1 MYRLL
6 FFIFFINVV
15 STAQELPPIKIFTA
29 EDYNAQNQNW
39 EISQSEDNLIYVANN
54 GGLLEY
60 NGEHWQLYTHFSN
73 PILRSVKVKDKIIYT
88 GSFMDFG
95 FWKKNK
101 KGQLE
106 YNSLVEKLQIKL
118 KEGEEFWEVE
128 FYQNWILFKSK
139 TRIYFVNTISN
150 EVKIIDSEETISGLF
165 IINNTIFFQKKNIGL
180 FTLQN
185 GEEKIYSDDVFFKN
199 NNIINCFYYNKEL
212 VFLSEEKGFVSV
224 KGSKVVSQET
234 DLNNESFLIFSAIQ
248 LEDKSFLL
256 GTISNGIVFLSKD
269 GEITSTINRK
279 NGLSNNTALSLLQDN
294 SGNIWIGLDNGINYL
309 NVSSAFKIFEDE
321 EGTLGTIYTS
331 LFFENEL
338 YLGTNQ
344 GLFFKDENLK
354 FKLIE
359 KTEGQ
364 VWFLKEID
372 GNLFC
377 GHDKG
382 TFIIKNKKVINAIT
396 EELGTWNIKKVPGN
410 NNYLIQGSYQ
420 GLSILEN
427 DNGDWQFRN
436 NIDGF
441 DVSSRFFEFYN
452 DRLYVNHELKGL
464 YELQIDNSY
473 AKVQQKEKIII
484 PKVGYGSNIFSFG
497 NNLFYSS
504 SEGVYKKQDDGSFK
518 VDSLFTK
525 NLKDLD
531 NLTTIRKLAQIKNTL
546 YSFSKNNILFIT
558 SNSIS
563 LSPQVKAIPIDG
575 AIRNNVLGFENLT
588 QISAEN
594 YLIGTSHGY
603 LLLND
608 ALVKNEKNV
617 DISFQQIL
625 VNKIDSDKIHLS
637 LAEAVE
643 LENKQNNISFSYSI
657 SKYDKMIKNEYQ
669 YQLEGLT
676 NKWSDWTEDSTQLY
690 ENLSYGDYTFNVRG
704 KYGNQMTDIKSFEF
718 SIKRPFYLSNLYLV
732 FYVIFMVFI
741 IVLINIYYRR
751 RYKRKNKILL
761 EKAQK
766 ELKLKELESAQI
778 IMKLNNDKLKVDIES
793 KSRELASSTMNIIKK
808 NDFLNTIKTELTNGE
823 SKDVSKVVKIIDKN
837 LNNTDDWKMFQEAFN
852 NADKNF
858 LKKVKDKHTSLTPN
872 DLRLCAYLR
881 LNLSSKEIAPLLN
894 ISPRSVEVKRY
905 RLRKKMGLPHDEN
918 LTNYILEI

>member
-165 IINNTIFFQKKNIGL
+165 IINNTIFFQKKSIGL

-473 AKVQQKEKIII
+473 AKV
-484 PKVGYGSNIFSFG
+484 N
-497 NNLFYSS
+497 
-504 SEGVYKKQDDGSFK
+504 KK
-518 VDSLFTK
+518 
-525 NLKDLD
+525 
-531 NLTTIRKLAQIKNTL
+531 RKL
-546 YSFSKNNILFIT
+546 
-558 SNSIS
+558 
-563 LSPQVKAIPIDG
+563 
-575 AIRNNVLGFENLT
+575 
-588 QISAEN
+588 
-594 YLIGTSHGY
+594 
-603 LLLND
+603 
-608 ALVKNEKNV
+608 
-617 DISFQQIL
+617 SFQ
-625 VNKIDSDKIHLS
+625 K
-637 LAEAVE
+637 
-643 LENKQNNISFSYSI
+643 
-657 SKYDKMIKNEYQ
+657 
-669 YQLEGLT
+669 
-676 NKWSDWTEDSTQLY
+676 
-690 ENLSYGDYTFNVRG
+690 
-704 KYGNQMTDIKSFEF
+704 
-718 SIKRPFYLSNLYLV
+718 
-732 FYVIFMVFI
+732 
-741 IVLINIYYRR
+741 
-751 RYKRKNKILL
+751 
-761 EKAQK
+761 
-766 ELKLKELESAQI
+766 
-778 IMKLNNDKLKVDIES
+778 
-793 KSRELASSTMNIIKK
+793 
-808 NDFLNTIKTELTNGE
+808 
-823 SKDVSKVVKIIDKN
+823 
-837 LNNTDDWKMFQEAFN
+837 
-852 NADKNF
+852 
-858 LKKVKDKHTSLTPN
+858 
-872 DLRLCAYLR
+872 
-881 LNLSSKEIAPLLN
+881 
-894 ISPRSVEVKRY
+894 
-905 RLRKKMGLPHDEN
+905 
-918 LTNYILEI
+918 